1 MRLSLSNRLNLVL
14 GSAVVIAA
22 VLSAF
27 LVSTLGSVDQR
38 YRAALDGPVRD
49 QALAREMQVVFKKQV
64 QEWKNILLRGASA
77 RDRSRYIEAFNFDH
91 DEVVAF
97 ADSLDRRVTDTV
109 ARRAIADFRREY
121 AALDTAYAAA
131 LVRFEA
137 ADGRNPFAV
146 DSLVRG
152 KDRAPT
158 DLIDGIV
165 ARLETEVAGVVAQ
178 ERARVTER
186 CRLAMLGVVVL
197 LVVLIVIPPLLNR
210 AIVLPITRLQ
220 MATARVAS
228 GDLSE
233 DVRHSSADEI
243 GDLARSFQ
251 TMTVSLRELLAD
263 IKRGATRLSATAT
276 DLAHSADEVNHSM
289 LDVAQAASS
298 IAEAASHQ
306 SDTVTQSLDATRV
319 VADRSESISAEST
332 QAGRAAEVVTAR
344 TSDGRTAS
352 ASAEARLADVLSAAE
367 STAPALASLGEK
379 TRGIQAFTDVVAGIA
394 TQSKLL
400 AINAAIE
407 AARAGEHGRGFGVV
421 AEEVAKLAR
430 ESQDALTRIRELAL
444 EIDATSADT
453 GSRVGQVRQAV
464 KDGAIAFAQLETTL
478 TAIDEEAKRSS
489 AAVMRI
495 GLATTE
501 QSARSAALAASMESM
516 AAVTEENAA
525 TAEQL
530 SASNEEQAAALQ
542 RIAAVTGSLREVA
555 LELSS
560 RLDRFRLPE
569 EGLAG

>member
-1 MRLSLSNRLNLVL
+1 MRLSLSHRLYLVL

-22 VLSAF
+22 LLSAF
-27 LVSTLGSVDQR
+27 LVSTLSSVDER

-49 QALAREMQVVFKKQV
+49 QAIARQMQVVFKKQV
-64 QEWKNILLRGASA
+64 QEWKNILLRGADA
-77 RDRSRYIEAFNFDH
+77 RDRSRYVEAFRADH
-91 DEVVAF
+91 DSVVAY
-97 ADSLDRRVTDTV
+97 ADSLDRRVSDAV
-109 ARRAIADFRREY
+109 ARIAIADFRREY
-121 AALDTAYAAA
+121 AALDTAYDEA
-131 LVRFEA
+131 LLRFESA
-137 ADGRNPFAV
+137 NGRNPFAV
-146 DSLVRG
+146 DSMVRG

-165 ARLETEVAGVVAQ
+165 AQLERDVAAVVTA
-178 ERARVTER
+178 ERARVEER
-186 CRLAMLGVVVL
+186 RTLALLGVVVL
-197 LVVLIVIPPLLNR
+197 LVVLITIPPLLNR
-210 AIVLPITRLQ
+210 AIVTPITRLQ
-220 MATARVAS
+220 FATARLAS
-228 GDLSE
+228 GDLCE

-251 TMTVSLRELLAD
+251 TMTESLRALLAD

-276 DLAHSADEVNHSM
+276 DLAHSADEVNHTM

-306 SDTVTQSLDATRV
+306 SETVTRSLDATRV
-319 VADRSESISAEST
+319 VADRSEAISGEST
-332 QAGRAAEVVTAR
+332 QAGVAAQVVTAR
-344 TSDGRTAS
+344 TDDGRLAS
-352 ASAEARLADVLSAAE
+352 ATAEARLADVLAAAE
-367 STAPALASLGEK
+367 STAPALVSLGEK
-379 TRGIQAFTDVVAGIA
+379 ARGIQAFADVVAGIA

-430 ESQDALTRIRELAL
+430 ESQEALSKIRELAL
-444 EIDATSADT
+444 EIDATSADI

-464 KDGAIAFAQLETTL
+464 KAGTTAFAQLETTL
-478 TAIDEEAKRSS
+478 AAIDEEAKRSS
-489 AAVMRI
+489 AAVQRI
-495 GLATTE
+495 GLATVE

-542 RIAAVTGSLREVA
+542 RIAAVTASLREVA

-569 EGLAG
+569 EFHAA

>member
-1 MRLSLSNRLNLVL
+1 VRLSLSSRLNLVL

-27 LVSTLGSVDQR
+27 LVSTLGSVDER

-49 QALAREMQVVFKKQV
+49 QAIARQMQVVFKKQV

-77 RDRSRYIEAFNFDH
+77 SDRRRYTEAFRVDH
-91 DEVVAF
+91 DQVLAL
-97 ADSLDRRVTDTV
+97 ADSLDRRVTDSV
-109 ARRAIADFRREY
+109 ARKSIADFRREY
-121 AALDTAYAAA
+121 ATLDTAYAVA
-131 LVRFEA
+131 LRRFQD

-146 DSLVRG
+146 DSMVRG

-165 ARLETEVAGVVAQ
+165 ARLEAEVAGVVAR
-178 ERARVTER
+178 ERERVEDRRT
-186 CRLAMLGVVVL
+186 LALLGVVVL
-197 LVVLIVIPPLLNR
+197 LVVLIVIPPVLNR
-210 AIVLPITRLQ
+210 AIVVPITRLQ
-220 MATARVAS
+220 SATARVAS
-228 GDLSE
+228 GDLSA
-233 DVRHSSADEI
+233 DVQHSSADEI

-251 TMTVSLRELLAD
+251 TMTVSLRDLLAD
-263 IKRGATRLSATAT
+263 IKRGATRLSSTAT

-306 SDTVTQSLDATRV
+306 SETVAQSLDATRV
-319 VADRSESISAEST
+319 VADRSEAISAESA
-332 QAGRAAEVVTAR
+332 QAGSAAHVVTAR
-344 TSDGRTAS
+344 TGDGRSAS
-352 ASAEARLADVLSAAE
+352 ATAEARLADVLSAAE
-367 STAPALASLGEK
+367 STTPALVSLGEK

-430 ESQDALTRIRELAL
+430 ESQEALTRIRELAL
-444 EIDATSADT
+444 EIDATGADI

-464 KDGAIAFAQLETTL
+464 KDGALAFAQLETTL
-478 TAIDEEAKRSS
+478 SAIDEEAKRSA
-489 AAVMRI
+489 AAVQRI
-495 GLATTE
+495 GQATVE
-501 QSARSAALAASMESM
+501 QSARSVALAASMESM
-516 AAVTEENAA
+516 AAVTEQNAA
-525 TAEQL
+525 TAQEL

-555 LELSS
+555 VELAS
-560 RLDRFRLPE
+560 RLDRFRLPQE
-569 EGLAG
+569 PQEG